1 MAADSRGERLLMLV
15 YLLCCVPAADTCLQC
30 ERIIRVLHEDLILSA
45 PAVKY
50 QVELTMIC
58 DQAYENY
65 KLTSRQRKGVI
76 DPTTFY
82 RVRTEYQS
90 EFNRFWNMNKSGSIT
105 SKTIQ
110 ILEKGN
116 RILEKHLD
124 TFIRDGLCPNKCG
137 FLKRRLIDCL
147 TCKFKTYIC
156 PSPSG
161 QPNCGENPVQ
171 AEEGGQVV
179 FSCYQPWHYLISGK
193 PEYYYSW
200 APVLPGTKKLNESDF
215 VPLVV
220 THDSSVVLNQLQLD
234 EQGTYRCSLQ
244 EENRTIFYQVTFLLT
259 VTPLP
264 CQTLR
269 SFVTLPSLPYG
280 DSDSPLQPTEA
291 RLVPVIA
298 MAAALSLIVSVGLT
312 VALGLI
318 RTQKREANNLRR
330 RWRNVT
336 EDTENNALQL

>member
-58 DQAYENY
+58 DQAYEKY
-65 KLTSRQRKGVI
+65 KLTSLQRKGVI
-76 DPTTFY
+76 
-82 RVRTEYQS
+82 
-90 EFNRFWNMNKSGSIT
+90 GSIT

-200 APVLPGTKKLNESDF
+200 APLNESDF

-312 VALGLI
+312 VALGDVFRLN
-318 RTQKREANNLRR
+318 EVMPLSHG
-330 RWRNVT
+330 
-336 EDTENNALQL
+336 